1 MSKKKIL
8 FLCTGNSCRSQ
19 MAEGLARALKSETI
33 EPYSAGILKHTLD
46 PRAVRVMQEI
56 GIDISKQYSKTIDE
70 LKGIKFDYVVTL
82 CGHAHETCPYF
93 PGKVIHRGFP
103 DPPSMAVKA
112 KSEEEA
118 LNFYREV
125 RDKIKEFVLSLPES
139 LEE

>member
-1 MSKKKIL
+1 
-8 FLCTGNSCRSQ
+8 